1 MPKHAKPRHRLRPM
15 ILAAIGTVLAT
26 VFAFSPTSSAAP
38 VASNT
43 MPTGDLAGWRQVWAD
58 NFNSAVAAPV
68 KVGSFSGCNNNADR
82 SNAYCSGLS
91 GKWRDT
97 LWAYPSGWE
106 DTANSGADGNGGAP
120 YGGTYEPQKTVSI
133 GKGYDG
139 GGTLK
144 VAMYRPAGGGNNVVA
159 AVVPKKCMDLRDGRY
174 SARVKVTQANPGFKS
189 AWLRYEGG
197 GAEVDYPEV
206 DDYSDSNVA
215 MFNHGGG
222 EWNVQTSAYMTTA
235 HTYTW
240 ERRGGTVTVYLD
252 GKKLR
257 SGGTSLTTSSWVW
270 QNESRIIG
278 NSKLSNRGYAK
289 PGAKA
294 TLEITWATCYAAM
307 K

>member
-1 MPKHAKPRHRLRPM
+1 MGKHAKIKQRSIVAGVAVTTGAVIVAALS
-15 ILAAIGTVLAT
+15 LAPGASGAT
-26 VFAFSPTSSAAP
+26 TP
-38 VASNT
+38 NT
-43 MPTGDLAGWRQVWAD
+43 MPTGDIAGWHQVWAE

-68 KVGSFSGCNNNADR
+68 KVGKFSGCNHNADR
-82 SNAYCSGLS
+82 SNAYCSGLT
-91 GKWRDT
+91 GRWRDT

-144 VAMYRPAGGGNNVVA
+144 VAMYRPAGGGNNVVGT
-159 AVVPKKCMDLRDGRY
+159 VVPKKCMNLRDGRY

-197 GAEVDYPEV
+197 AEVDYPEV
-206 DDYSDSNVA
+206 DDYTDSNVA

-222 EWNVQTSAYMTTA
+222 EWNVQTSAHMTTA

-278 NSKLSNRGYAK
+278 NSRLSNRGYAK

-294 TLEITWATCYAAM
+294 TLEVTWATCYTA

>member
-1 MPKHAKPRHRLRPM
+1 MPKHAKPKHRLRPM
-15 ILAAIGTVLAT
+15 ILAVIGTVLAT
-26 VFAFSPTSSAAP
+26 VLSFAPTSSAATSP
-38 VASNT
+38 NSL
-43 MPTGDLAGWRQVWAD
+43 PKGDLPGWHQVWAE
-58 NFNSAVAAPV
+58 NFNSAVSAPV

-106 DTANSGADGNGGAP
+106 DTAKSGADGNGGAP
-120 YGGTYEPQKTVSI
+120 FGGTYQPQKTVSI

-144 VAMYRPAGGGNNVVA
+144 VAMYRPASGGDNVVGT
-159 AVVPKKCMDLRDGRY
+159 VVPKKCMNMRDGRY
-174 SARVKVTQANPGFKS
+174 SARVKVTQAAPGFKS

-206 DDYSDSNVA
+206 DDYTSSNVA
-215 MFNHGGG
+215 MFNHGSQ
-222 EWNVQTSAYMTTA
+222 EWNVQTSAHMTTA

-270 QNESRIIG
+270 QNESRIING
-278 NSKLSNRGYAK
+278 PGGYAK

-294 TLEITWATCYAAM
+294 TLEVTWATCYAAV

>member
-1 MPKHAKPRHRLRPM
+1 MPKHAKPKRRPL

-26 VFAFSPTSSAAP
+26 VLSFAPTSNAATVP
-38 VASNT
+38 NSL
-43 MPTGDLAGWRQVWAD
+43 PKGDLPGWHQVWAE
-58 NFNSAVAAPV
+58 NFNDTAVP
-68 KVGSFSGCNNNADR
+68 VGSFSGCNNNADR
-82 SNAYCSGLS
+82 PSAYCSGLK

-133 GKGYDG
+133 GG
-139 GGTLK
+139 GALR

-159 AVVPKKCMDLRDGRY
+159 AVVPKKCMNLRDGRY
-174 SARVKVTQANPGFKS
+174 SARVRVTQAVPGFKS
-189 AWLRYEGG
+189 AWLRYERG

-206 DDYSDSNVA
+206 DDYTDSNVA

-222 EWNVQTSAYMTTA
+222 EWQVQTSAHMTDA

-252 GKKLR
+252 GVKLK
-257 SGGTSLTTSSWVW
+257 SGGTALTTSSWVW

-278 NSKLSNRGYAK
+278 NNKLSNRGYAK

-294 TLEITWATCYAAM
+294 TLEVTWATCYTAV